1 MVTITNI
8 NVQRTAQIIMNE
20 LHNIF
25 LATPILR
32 FRNYTEITNYTFK
45 YYYLVT
51 NLYTFKYYY
60 LVTNLPQR
68 GRKRPKRCNNKKSV
82 L

>member
-1 MVTITNI
+1 MVTITN

-32 FRNYTEITNYTFK
+32 FRNYTEINYTFK

-51 NLYTFKYYY
+51 NLYPKE
-60 LVTNLPQR
+60 VEKDQR
-68 GRKRPKRCNNKKSV
+68 GVKTNKKSV

>member
-1 MVTITNI
+1 MVTIMVTITNI

-51 NLYTFKYYY
+51 NL
-60 LVTNLPQR
+60 PQR

>member
-32 FRNYTEITNYTFK
+32 FHNYTEITNYTFK

-51 NLYTFKYYY
+51 NLYPKE
-60 LVTNLPQR
+60 VEKDQR
-68 GRKRPKRCNNKKSV
+68 GVKTNKKSV